1 MKKKRIHKRLSLPA
15 IREFREAIVSNN
27 LGGYLVEQAEKTC
40 AGSVIVRYTLKN
52 RPWIVEIT
60 ARRNYDFQKQ
70 RK

>member
-27 LGGYLVEQAEKTC
+27 LGGYLVEQAEETC
-40 AGSVIVRYTLKN
+40 AGSVTVRYTLKN